1 MSIEAPDET
10 FDKKYSAMTTD
21 TQLRTRIH
29 TDDKSF
35 SKYTT
40 NSQGKENEETEIEFP
55 NQEVPIQEPEPVN
68 YSMSEDKS
76 VNHLSES

>member
-1 MSIEAPDET
+1 MSIEESGET

-29 TDDKSF
+29 NDDKSF

-40 NSQGKENEETEIEFP
+40 NSNGKENEETEIEFP

-76 VNHLSES
+76 VNQLTES